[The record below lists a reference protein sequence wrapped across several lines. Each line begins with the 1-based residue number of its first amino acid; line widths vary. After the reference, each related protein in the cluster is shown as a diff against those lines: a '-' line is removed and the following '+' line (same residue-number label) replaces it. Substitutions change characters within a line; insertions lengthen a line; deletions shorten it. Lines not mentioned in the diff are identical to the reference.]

1 MARRRIVISVRGVFG
16 KGFLTTMSMK
26 QAKRRLASAVR
37 KYGYGNVMRRLNA
50 LAVLQRGVN
59 QKARKRAEK
68 LKKWLKRKYGRK
80 RK

>member
-37 KYGYGNVMRRLNA
+37 KYGYGNVMRRPHIGNLT
-50 LAVLQRGVN
+50 LLTKPGLGF
-59 QKARKRAEK
+59 K
-68 LKKWLKRKYGRK
+68 
-80 RK
+80 